1 VPISIHL
8 PAEIL
13 NRVDRRARGLGLS
26 RSRYIAQALGRDL
39 ESGGAWSE
47 GFFDQLRDLSHA
59 DTTAAASLSD
69 VVHRRSSRK
78 RAPRL

>member
-1 VPISIHL
+1 MPISIHL

-13 NRVDRRARGLGLS
+13 DRVDRRARSLDLS
-26 RSRYIAQALGRDL
+26 RSRYIAEALVRDL
-39 ESGGAWSE
+39 ERGSGWSD
-47 GFFDQLRDLSHA
+47 GFFQRLRELSPA
-59 DTTAAASLSD
+59 DAKAAAKLGD

>member
-1 VPISIHL
+1 MPISIHL

-13 NRVDRRARGLGLS
+13 SRVDRRARGLGLS

-39 ESGGAWSE
+39 DNGGDWSE
-47 GFFDQLRDLSHA
+47 GFFEQLRDISPA
-59 DTTAAASLSD
+59 DAKAAAALGE

-78 RAPRL
+78 QAPHL